1 MARVDDV
8 LNFWFGPPS
17 EPAHIRPRALWFERD
32 EAFDAECTR
41 RFQEAYEQAAA
52 GALDSWRDEPRGA
65 LALLLLLDQLPR
77 NVFRGSPRAYA
88 TDERAREVARQALA
102 RGLDVPLPP
111 VWRWFFY
118 LPFMH
123 SEDLQDQRRSVALIE
138 PLTWE
143 NADSAITYESARRH
157 HDIVARFGRFPHRNA
172 ALGREST
179 PEEVTFLQE
188 PDSAF

>member
-1 MARVDDV
+1 MVRVDDI
-8 LNFWFGPPS
+8 LGFWFGPPA
-17 EPAHIRPRALWFERD
+17 EPAHLRPRGSWFERD

-41 RFQEAYEQAAA
+41 RFREACEQAAA
-52 GALDSWRDEPRGA
+52 GELDSWRDEPRGT

-88 TDERAREVARQALA
+88 TDERAREVARRALA

-123 SEDLQDQRRSVALIE
+123 SEDLQDQRRCVALTE
-138 PLTWE
+138 SLTWE
-143 NADSAITYESARRH
+143 SPDSLITYESARRH

-179 PEEVTFLQE
+179 PEEVAFLQE
-188 PDSAF
+188 PNSAF